1 MDMRERFINALRGDA
16 IDRMPAACP
25 LQTGTLDLMK
35 LSRSKWPEA
44 HRDAKGMAMLS
55 LAAST
60 FAGVESARLPF
71 DVVLDAEAL
80 GARIN
85 FGGKTNAPSVSEPLV
100 RSMDDIRQLDL
111 PEVRDAGRVPLVD
124 EAILIIREKRPD
136 LPVIVTIHAPFT
148 LSAQVRGEEMAM
160 MDLASQPERYRD
172 LVEFLARWSSFA
184 AGHFVDAGADAVMM
198 VDGEAEDS
206 ILGPDL
212 YESFALPGQRKVAEA
227 VSASGAPSILHI
239 CGDIRQTTD
248 HMVRSGVDAIS
259 IGQGTSIPRTK
270 ETAKG
275 RCRIIGNIDP
285 STVLLTGTPEQ
296 VEAEVRRCVDEG
308 ADIAA
313 PGCGLSPKTPLKN
326 IQAMTEAIRIYG
338 KYGD

>member
-1 MDMRERFINALRGDA
+1 MDMRERLLNALRGSA

-25 LQTGTLDLMK
+25 LQTGTLELMQ
-35 LSRSKWPEA
+35 LSQSHWPEA
-44 HRDAKGMAMLS
+44 HRDARGMAMLS

-80 GARIN
+80 GANIN
-85 FGGKTNAPSVSEPLV
+85 FGGELTAPSVNEPLI
-100 RSMDDIRQLDL
+100 RSLDDVRQLDL

-124 EAILIIREKRPD
+124 EAISIVRKRRPD

-148 LSAQVRGEEMAM
+148 LSAQVRGEEKAM
-160 MDLASQPERYRD
+160 MDLASQPEQYRN
-172 LVEFLARWSSFA
+172 LVDFLARWSSFA
-184 AGHFVDAGADAVMM
+184 AAHFVEAGADAVMM

-212 YESFALPGQRKVAEA
+212 YESFAHPGQKKVAEA
-227 VSASGAPSILHI
+227 ISAGGAPSILHI

-259 IGQGTSIPRTK
+259 IGQSTSIVRAK
-270 ETAKG
+270 ETARG

-285 STVLLTGTPEQ
+285 STVLLNGTPEQ

-313 PGCGLSPKTPLKN
+313 PGCGLSPKTPLNN
-326 IQAMTEAIRIYG
+326 IQAMTDAVR
-338 KYGD
+338 KYGRKR